1 MDAVD
6 YLRDRVMDGTP
17 SREQLIAEEAAM
29 SESRYA
35 DPVTAAELERQARRI
50 AELEAALRN
59 MLDIVEALEPNAIT
73 FTEKDEAN
81 AARAVLGS

>member
-1 MDAVD
+1 MRTWADEVED
-6 YLRDRVMDGTP
+6 QRRERDR
-17 SREQLIAEEAAM
+17 EQRRLIECQHGALRRQCEIC
-29 SESRYA
+29 
-35 DPVTAAELERQARRI
+35 ERDMRI